1 MSENS
6 STFFMTGTLSSAFS
20 LCGLLIVSVEDCKVF
35 LVRLIEICVNL
46 VVSVV
51 NGLECRVRF
60 KDLSRR
66 DKLFRFA
73 DILYKTRADGYCYRR
88 ADSAN
93 ILRTVNG
100 FNGSARAVCEY
111 LAGDIVKST
120 AAYKT
125 NSA

>member
-73 DILYKTRADGYCYRR
+73 DIL
-88 ADSAN
+88 
-93 ILRTVNG
+93 L
-100 FNGSARAVCEY
+100 
-111 LAGDIVKST
+111 
-120 AAYKT
+120 
-125 NSA
+125 

>member
-1 MSENS
+1 M
-6 STFFMTGTLSSAFS
+6 
-20 LCGLLIVSVEDCKVF
+20 LIVSVEDCKVF

-51 NGLECRVRF
+51 NGLECGVRF

-66 DKLFRFA
+66 AKLFRFA
-73 DILYKTRADGYCYRR
+73 DILYKTRADGNRYRR
-88 ADSAN
+88 ADSAY

-100 FNGSARAVCEY
+100 FICSSRAVCKY
-111 LAGDIVKST
+111 LAGDIVKSS